1 MQVAIDE
8 GYLAAFRVRKEG
20 NLPYMDKEMSP
31 EEVTARRAYIRQA
44 LRDTPKNNLPN
55 DTLDNI
61 RLTGLDNSG
70 FLFEDG
76 QGKEFYIRAAAIT
89 REESAF
95 RKCRSM
101 IPFEFMGLK
110 ARDFSWS
117 IYGVDTKKQKS
128 YVNNFIL
135 KFEQFRDKG
144 MGLYI
149 FSATKGSGKT
159 MLACCLLNEI
169 SERYAVSVKF
179 INALDLLELIKESY
193 KGREPEDLKAL
204 YMATVL
210 VVDDIGVQMSKEW
223 TDTVFYRLVNT
234 RYTKRLVTVYT
245 SNTATDALKMDD
257 RITDR
262 IESTTYLV
270 ELPEVPVRHNKRMAE
285 KEEILK
291 EIENAPY
298 ENTGT

>member
-1 MQVAIDE
+1 MQEMTDE
-8 GYLAAFRVRKEG
+8 KYLASFRVRKEG
-20 NLPYMDKEMSP
+20 NLPYMDREMLP
-31 EEVTARRAYIRQA
+31 EEITSRRAYIRQI
-44 LRDTPKNNLPN
+44 LRDTPRNNLSN
-55 DTLDNI
+55 DSLDNI
-61 RLTGLDNSG
+61 RLTGLDGKG
-70 FLFEDG
+70 FLFEDE
-76 QGKEFYIRAAAIT
+76 QGHEIYIRAAGLIN
-89 REESAF
+89 EEAAF
-95 RKCRSM
+95 RKRRSM

-117 IYGVDTKKQKS
+117 VYGVDTVEQKG

-149 FSATKGSGKT
+149 FSTTKGSGKT

-179 INALDLLELIKESY
+179 INALDLLELTKESY
-193 KGREPEDLKAL
+193 KGREPEELKVL
-204 YMATVL
+204 YTATVL
-210 VVDDIGVQMSKEW
+210 VVDDIGVQMAKEW

-245 SNTATDALKMDD
+245 SNTATDALKMDE

-262 IESTTYLV
+262 IESTTYLL
-270 ELPEVPVRHNKRMAE
+270 ELPEVPVRHNKRIEE

-291 EIENAPY
+291 EIENAP
-298 ENTGT
+298 

>member
-1 MQVAIDE
+1 MQNTIDE

-31 EEVTARRAYIRQA
+31 EEVMARRAYIRQA
-44 LRDTPKNNLPN
+44 LRDTPRNNLPN

-70 FLFEDG
+70 FLFEDE
-76 QGKEFYIRAAAIT
+76 QGNEFYIRAAAIT
-89 REESAF
+89 GEEAAF

-117 IYGVDTKKQKS
+117 VYGVEVAEQKG
-128 YVNNFIL
+128 YVNSFIL

-179 INALDLLELIKESY
+179 INALDLLELTKESY
-193 KGREPEDLKAL
+193 KGREPEELKAL
-204 YMATVL
+204 YTATVL
-210 VVDDIGVQMSKEW
+210 VMDDIGVQMSKEW

-270 ELPEVPVRHNKRMAE
+270 ELPEVPVRHNRRTAE
-285 KEEILK
+285 KEEILR
-291 EIENAPY
+291 EIENAP
-298 ENTGT
+298 